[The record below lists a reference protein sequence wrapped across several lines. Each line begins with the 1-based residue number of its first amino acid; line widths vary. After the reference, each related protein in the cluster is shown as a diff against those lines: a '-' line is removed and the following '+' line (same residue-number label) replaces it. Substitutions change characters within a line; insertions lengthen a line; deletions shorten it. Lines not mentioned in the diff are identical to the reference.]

1 MKIINYEELFGEF
14 KRDGVISKDANQ
26 IANTLICELCIQP
39 GTGLAKF
46 LGVKACFDNH
56 MALRVWV
63 QQRLDDNP
71 DYLYLIDEICQQ
83 LQSELYRLLPQPVY
97 GF

>member
-1 MKIINYEELFGEF
+1 MKIINYDKLFAEF
-14 KRDGVISKDANQ
+14 KRDGAISKDANQ
-26 IANTLICELCIQP
+26 IANTLIRELCIQS
-39 GTGLAKF
+39 GKELARF
-46 LGVKACFDNH
+46 LEVRSCFDNH

-71 DYLYLIDEICQQ
+71 DYLVDEMCQQ
-83 LQSELYRLLPQPVY
+83 LQRELYRLLPQPAY

>member
-1 MKIINYEELFGEF
+1 MKIINYDKLFGEF
-14 KRDGVISKDANQ
+14 KRDGAISKDANE
-26 IANTLICELCIQP
+26 IANTLICELCIQS
-39 GTGLAKF
+39 GKGLARF
-46 LGVKACFDNH
+46 LGVKSCFDNH

-71 DYLYLIDEICQQ
+71 DYLVNEMCQQ
-83 LQSELYRLLPQPVY
+83 LQSEFYRLLPQPVY